1 MWLTNSI
8 SSAHRLHLSVWF
20 PHGSVQRLSCCVITC
35 LEVTSGIS
43 SGTQLLDP
51 SPDKSQKHLSVRKER
66 IWPAPIP
73 SAHPSLLMVSWSAF
87 YLLDTPLSSHAWGPA
102 EKCQWNCQG
111 TFALPLGTLQRKPFL
126 DTSFKLYIVLSRAQ
140 RATLVPEEPWCPC
153 VGEPWAIPWLRDR
166 NYL

>member
-43 SGTQLLDP
+43 PGTQLLDP

-102 EKCQWNCQG
+102 EKCQCNCQG
-111 TFALPLGTLQRKPFL
+111 TFALPVGTLQRKPFL